1 MSLHDK
7 IAKVL
12 GWTVADTKSMSLA
25 SLRELVRPVDLNL
38 ANEISDVIQNG
49 GHIKGGGYASR

>member
-38 ANEISDVIQNG
+38 ANELSDVIQNG